1 MIYGAGMLELGMTL
15 SLEQLIIDNDIIDA
29 INSTVKGISVT
40 NETIALDTI
49 IKVGAANNFLGDKT
63 TRDNINLVSNP
74 MLFDRDMYGDWERS
88 GSKDIQRV
96 AHEKVE
102 DILKNYEV
110 MPIDKDVIKEM
121 QDIVKRAD
129 KELK

>member
-1 MIYGAGMLELGMTL
+1 MLELGMTL